1 MIGFMVGV
9 GVLMAV
15 TLLLLLPPLMRG
27 GSRAGGQRREALNL
41 AVLRHQSREL
51 AAEREAGLL
60 GDEEYAQARDELERR
75 VAEEVRPEN
84 VTVSTGSTR
93 WTGIAV
99 GTALPLLAAALYL
112 FLGSPMALVQEK
124 ADPHGTAGAAS
135 ASGMPAE
142 MSQQVESM
150 VSGLAER
157 MKQDPDNAEGW
168 RMLARSYNVL
178 GRYPQAAEA
187 YAKLVRLKPDDSAAL
202 ADYADT
208 LAMAQG
214 QSLQGEPERLV
225 ERALALDP
233 KNLKALSLAGSAAF
247 ERRDFAEAERRW
259 RRMLPLVETD
269 SEIGRNAAA
278 GIAEAQRQ
286 QAEAGKPR

>member
-84 VTVSTGSTR
+84 VAVSTGSTR

-99 GTALPLLAAALYL
+99 GTVLPLLAAALYL
-112 FLGSPMALVQEK
+112 FLGSPMALVQER
-124 ADPHGTAGAAS
+124 PIRTARRVRRAPRACPRKCCSRSNPWSQAWPS
-135 ASGMPAE
+135 A
-142 MSQQVESM
+142 
-150 VSGLAER
+150 
-157 MKQDPDNAEGW
+157 
-168 RMLARSYNVL
+168 
-178 GRYPQAAEA
+178 
-187 YAKLVRLKPDDSAAL
+187 
-202 ADYADT
+202 
-208 LAMAQG
+208 
-214 QSLQGEPERLV
+214 
-225 ERALALDP
+225 
-233 KNLKALSLAGSAAF
+233 
-247 ERRDFAEAERRW
+247 
-259 RRMLPLVETD
+259 
-269 SEIGRNAAA
+269 
-278 GIAEAQRQ
+278 
-286 QAEAGKPR
+286 

>member
-1 MIGFMVGV
+1 MTGFMVGV
-9 GVLMAV
+9 AVLILG

-27 GSRAGGQRREALNL
+27 GQGGGGQRREALNL

-51 AAEREAGLL
+51 EAEHAAGLL
-60 GDEEYAQARDELERR
+60 GAEEYAQAREELERR
-75 VAEEVRPEN
+75 VAEEVRPEA
-84 VTVSTGSTR
+84 VAETRGASR

-99 GTALPLLAAALYL
+99 GTLLPMLAAALYL
-112 FLGSPMALVQEK
+112 GLGSPAAFLQDQ
-124 ADPHGTAGAAS
+124 ADPHAA
-135 ASGMPAE
+135 APEA

-150 VSGLAER
+150 VAGLAQR
-157 MKQDPDNAEGW
+157 MQQDPDNAEGW

-178 GRYPQAAEA
+178 GRYAQAAEA
-187 YAKLVRLKPDDSAAL
+187 YARLVKLKPDDSAAF

-233 KNLKALSLAGSAAF
+233 ANLKALSLAGSAAF
-247 ERRDFAEAERRW
+247 ERGDYAEAERRW
-259 RRMLPLVETD
+259 RKMLPLAEPD

-278 GIAEAQRQ
+278 GIAEAQRR
-286 QAEAGKPR
+286 QAQGGQPAR